1 MSDAVSVRGVVV
13 SHGLLA
19 EGLIDAVRRITGIP
33 AGVLVGLSN
42 SELSPDALLAEL
54 RRLAGEGPVIVFT
67 DMSSGSCSL
76 AARRLLRED
85 PAIMVIG
92 GVNLP
97 LLLDFV
103 VHRDRPY
110 YELATRLVE
119 KGRAAITCV
128 TVDHP
133 RHGRT
138 PLSSR

>member
-1 MSDAVSVRGVVV
+1 MSDGAPVRGVVV
-13 SHGLLA
+13 SHGMLA

-33 AGVLVGLSN
+33 DGVLVGLSN
-42 SELSPDALLAEL
+42 SGLSPDALLAEL
-54 RRLAGEGPVIVFT
+54 RRWTSGGPTFVFT

-76 AARRLLRED
+76 AARRLLYED
-85 PAIMVIG
+85 PAITVIG

-103 VHRDRPY
+103 VHRDMAY
-110 YELATRLVE
+110 HELAARLVE

-128 TVDHP
+128 TVDYP
-133 RHGRT
+133 RHGGT